1 MVTRFPTIS
10 PPPAVAPV
18 DIVAVFLESQFQGSD
33 FSNRYVFVLLVQ
45 QRDAIDEQVRSFSP
59 DISVG
64 AASPLESEDSFDP
77 VATLEDCT
85 RRLEAYDRPEQDPS
99 DSEIESSSD
108 NGSDS
113 TYRVDPTEYH
123 DIQRAYLSEAAPPMN
138 NDHISET
145 NLQNFLLMYSENST
159 STLQDAINFAV
170 EGSDTLGQKLRIV
183 QDDSLLENGTPNE
196 KIASIDAIIVGPT
209 NL

>member
-64 AASPLESEDSFDP
+64 AASPLES
-77 VATLEDCT
+77 
-85 RRLEAYDRPEQDPS
+85 YDRPEQDPS